1 MNKENRILFVNS
13 LLSIFS
19 VGMQAFCKRCGSSRI
34 ALKIYYNPA
43 SPFDLRMF
51 FFSTSVA
58 SRGEIMGEV
67 LVEAKRDI
75 LLRVCR
81 RSAVGR
87 KGEPIL

>member
-13 LLSIFS
+13 SFCIFS
-19 VGMQAFCKRCGSSRI
+19 VGMQAFCKRCDSSRI
-34 ALKIYYNPA
+34 ALKRYCNPG

-58 SRGEIMGEV
+58 SRSEILGEV

-75 LLRVCR
+75 PLSTV
-81 RSAVGR
+81 S
-87 KGEPIL
+87 